1 MGAAYD
7 AADMGYGGFG
17 QNNFVNDVRRKP
29 NYGQPQPPPQRKP
42 YEKKSQ
48 GPPAAKDK
56 RTYEKPWQVPEK
68 KKSEVTKDTSTFLH
82 SVYPDGIGPD
92 SDLIQMLERDVI
104 DKNPNVSF
112 DDIAEL

>member
-1 MGAAYD
+1 M
-7 AADMGYGGFG
+7 
-17 QNNFVNDVRRKP
+17 N
-29 NYGQPQPPPQRKP
+29 
-42 YEKKSQ
+42 
-48 GPPAAKDK
+48 
-56 RTYEKPWQVPEK
+56 
-68 KKSEVTKDTSTFLH
+68 KDTSSFLH